1 MIPALKLRHL
11 DQAQR
16 LALFLALGSLTGCGK
31 EPDLVV
37 RVSLDQIFSEEL
49 IREFE
54 AETGLE
60 VKAQYD
66 IEQTK
71 TVGHVRAIIEEA
83 FALGPDDPL
92 VAPEDAIIE
101 WLDAFAESEEG
112 QKLDWW
118 LAARSDIQ
126 EVILPNA
133 CPRYG
138 IHQSLKL

>member
-1 MIPALKLRHL
+1 MSRQPLSPTPSRLIPLLLTCTAL
-11 DQAQR
+11 A
-16 LALFLALGSLTGCGK
+16 GCGR

-54 AETGLE
+54 AQTGLD

-83 FALGPDDPL
+83 
-92 VAPEDAIIE
+92 
-101 WLDAFAESEEG
+101 
-112 QKLDWW
+112 
-118 LAARSDIQ
+118 RTR
-126 EVILPNA
+126 
-133 CPRYG
+133 PRTDVF
-138 IHQSLKL
+138 